1 MTMQQASE
9 TVDLDPLENEKRNRE
24 DELSF
29 LTVKRLTE
37 MAKDTL
43 LDIQLSPK
51 KEVKIKSVMDLEQ
64 ILALLKRRVQEIS

>member
-9 TVDLDPLENEKRNRE
+9 TVDLDPLENKKYAYE

-29 LTVKRLTE
+29 LTIPRLTE
-37 MAKDTL
+37 MAKDIF

-51 KEVKIKSVMDLEQ
+51 KEVKIKSIRDLEQ
-64 ILALLKRRVQEIS
+64 ILKLLKRRVQEIS